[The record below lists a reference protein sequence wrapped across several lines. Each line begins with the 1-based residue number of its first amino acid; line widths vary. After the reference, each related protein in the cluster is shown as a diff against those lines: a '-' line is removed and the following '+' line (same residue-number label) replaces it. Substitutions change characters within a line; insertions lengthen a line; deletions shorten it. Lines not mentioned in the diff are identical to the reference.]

1 MTLKELGEFG
11 LIHRIVPRSGSGRGV
26 TLGIGDDAAA
36 VIPTPGLETLITAD
50 MLVEG
55 VHFDLT
61 LTTPLELGAK
71 SLAVNLSDIAA
82 MGAVPR
88 FTLLSLAIPPTFSLE
103 LLDPFLDGF
112 TSMAQRHGVTLVG
125 GDTCSSRAGFVISV
139 TLMGEQRSD
148 RIIRR
153 SGAIPGDRIYVTGT
167 VGDSAL
173 GLTLL
178 RRGERN
184 GGAIIRHLAP
194 LPRNE
199 AGQLLA
205 EGGMATAMID
215 ISDGLA
221 ADLGHI
227 LTQSGRGATLFLDR
241 LPLSQEY
248 RDRVPALADDLFA
261 LALSGGE
268 DYELLFTAPADRQ
281 EEIRSLSAA
290 VGLPMTDIGEITA
303 ASGLLFLSPDGSPY
317 TPTSRGFDH
326 FS

>member
-1 MTLKELGEFG
+1 
-11 LIHRIVPRSGSGRGV
+11 
-26 TLGIGDDAAA
+26 
-36 VIPTPGLETLITAD
+36 
-50 MLVEG
+50 
-55 VHFDLT
+55 
-61 LTTPLELGAK
+61 
-71 SLAVNLSDIAA
+71 
-82 MGAVPR
+82 
-88 FTLLSLAIPPTFSLE
+88 
-103 LLDPFLDGF
+103 
-112 TSMAQRHGVTLVG
+112 
-125 GDTCSSRAGFVISV
+125 
-139 TLMGEQRSD
+139 
-148 RIIRR
+148 
-153 SGAIPGDRIYVTGT
+153 
-167 VGDSAL
+167 
-173 GLTLL
+173 
-178 RRGERN
+178 
-184 GGAIIRHLAP
+184 
-194 LPRNE
+194 
-199 AGQLLA
+199 
-205 EGGMATAMID
+205 MATAMID

-290 VGLPMTDIGEITA
+290 VGLPMTDIGEIAA